1 MANEL
6 YNNDTYN
13 RERRGFKR
21 WFNFHLIIAYPPFF
35 GNSHVYS
42 FLVQYSELLICI
54 VHSAHGTTFFAFL
67 LLWLFCSLVFFLL
80 KTHHFIYLAL
90 NRSALSLDCFHH
102 NFQSHINKY
111 MHRHLLVF
119 DGSVASSFIFYGMF
133 ARSFVRSLHMQFSSV
148 CLNIRNYEITKEDKP
163 QHNIARC
170 DLIEFMKNV
179 NTVWRRARLPPTVHK

>member
-42 FLVQYSELLICI
+42 FLVQYSVFCWFASFI
-54 VHSAHGTTFFAFL
+54 VHTGPLFFAFL

-90 NRSALSLDCFHH
+90 NRSALLLDCFHH

-119 DGSVASSFIFYGMF
+119 VGSVASSFIFYGMF
-133 ARSFVRSLHMQFSSV
+133 ARSFVRSLVVYAIFI
-148 CLNIRNYEITKEDKP
+148 CLFEYQKLWNNERG
-163 QHNIARC
+163 
-170 DLIEFMKNV
+170 
-179 NTVWRRARLPPTVHK
+179 